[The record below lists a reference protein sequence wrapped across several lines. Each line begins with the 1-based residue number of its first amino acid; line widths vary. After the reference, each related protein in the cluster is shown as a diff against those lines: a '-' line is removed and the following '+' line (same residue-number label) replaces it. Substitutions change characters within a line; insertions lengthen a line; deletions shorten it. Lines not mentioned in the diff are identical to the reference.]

1 MGDCRAPG
9 RWTWVGG
16 LCTWLR
22 AWTMVVAS
30 SVCAVLMRSCT
41 MQAATAEGDKGSQQ
55 LVFALP
61 ESPSSKF
68 HTHRLQEIKQSYST
82 TKTPKT
88 TNEIYQA

>member
-1 MGDCRAPG
+1 
-9 RWTWVGG
+9 
-16 LCTWLR
+16 
-22 AWTMVVAS
+22 
-30 SVCAVLMRSCT
+30 